1 MKKQNFSTLVKK
13 SILGLAFTSLVLIG
27 TTTSAF
33 AHTTDTTPAPAVKYL
48 GSLDGQPVF
57 KVELNNATAKVQ
69 YLTIKDDQGVV
80 LYAEKIKGKQFSKSF
95 KFENSDRDNVKLTF
109 IVESDKNVQSQEF
122 KVNTN
127 TRVYNDVVVTTL

>member
-1 MKKQNFSTLVKK
+1 MKKQILSTVKK
-13 SILGLAFTSLVLIG
+13 SILSLGFTSLVLIG
-27 TTTSAF
+27 LATTASAR
-33 AHTTDTTPAPAVKYL
+33 TTDTTPAPAVKYI

-122 KVNTN
+122 SVNMN